1 MPNAIGLMN
10 TSLLLLIVHFYP
22 QLNGMEKIMT
32 KQNRNVLITGG
43 TGILGSAV
51 TKAYLAQGDNV
62 AVTYLFDNE
71 VERFKEFNPELGEDV
86 TFLYANVTE
95 EAEVQKTVEAFVSQ
109 LGSLDV
115 LINIVGGFVGGI
127 PTVELEVDRWD
138 FMMNLNLKSV
148 FLCCKTAI
156 PHMTAQAYGKIINVS
171 ARAGLKGEAG
181 LSAYCVSKGGVR
193 TLTEALA
200 AEVMDSG
207 VNVNA
212 IMPSIM
218 DTPMNRE
225 AMPDEE
231 HDRWVAPADVAK
243 VICFLTSDDAAVIN
257 GAAIPVYG
265 RA

>member
-1 MPNAIGLMN
+1 
-10 TSLLLLIVHFYP
+10 
-22 QLNGMEKIMT
+22 MT

-51 TKAYLAQGDNV
+51 TKAYITQGDTV
-62 AVTYLFDNE
+62 AVTYLFENE
-71 VERFKEFNPELGEDV
+71 VETFKKFNPDLVEDV
-86 TFLYANVTE
+86 TFLFANVTE
-95 EAEVQKTVEAFVSQ
+95 ETEVQKTIAEFVSQ
-109 LGSLDV
+109 FGSLDV
-115 LINIVGGFVGGI
+115 LVNIVGGFVGGI
-127 PTVELEVDRWD
+127 PTAELEEDRWD

-148 FLCCKTAI
+148 FLCCKTVI
-156 PHMTAQAYGKIINVS
+156 PHMTAQGYGKIINVS

-193 TLTEALA
+193 TLTESLA

-212 IMPSIM
+212 IMPSVM
-218 DTPMNRE
+218 DTPANRE
-225 AMPDEE
+225 SMPDED
-231 HDRWVAPADVAK
+231 HDRWVDPADVAK
-243 VICFLTSDDAAVIN
+243 VICFLTSDEATIIN

>member
-1 MPNAIGLMN
+1 
-10 TSLLLLIVHFYP
+10 
-22 QLNGMEKIMT
+22 MT

-51 TKAYLAQGDNV
+51 TKAYLAQGDTV

-71 VERFKEFNPELGEDV
+71 VERFKEYNPELSEDV

-95 EAEVQKTVEAFVSQ
+95 EAEVQNTIREFLFQ
-109 LGSLDV
+109 FDRLDV

-127 PTVELEVDRWD
+127 PAAELEVDRWD

-148 FLCCKTAI
+148 FLCCKAAI
-156 PHMTAQAYGKIINVS
+156 PDMTAQGYGKIINVS

-193 TLTEALA
+193 TLTESLA

-212 IMPSIM
+212 IMPSVM

-243 VICFLTSDDAAVIN
+243 VICFLTSDDASVIN

>member
-1 MPNAIGLMN
+1 
-10 TSLLLLIVHFYP
+10 
-22 QLNGMEKIMT
+22 MT
-32 KQNRNVLITGG
+32 NQNRNVLITGG

-51 TKAYLAQGDNV
+51 TKTYLAQGDNV
-62 AVTYLFDNE
+62 AVTYLFEDE
-71 VERFKEFNPELGEDV
+71 VERFKGFNPELVEDV
-86 TFLYANVTE
+86 TFLFANVTE
-95 EAEVQKTVEAFVSQ
+95 EAEVQKTIQEFISKF
-109 LGSLDV
+109 GRLDILV
-115 LINIVGGFVGGI
+115 NIVGGFVGGI
-127 PTVELEVDRWD
+127 PTVELEEDRWD

-156 PHMTAQAYGKIINVS
+156 PHMTAQGYGKVINVS

-193 TLTEALA
+193 TLTESLA

-218 DTPMNRE
+218 DTPANRE

-231 HDRWVAPADVAK
+231 HDRWVAPADVAN
-243 VICFLTSDDAAVIN
+243 VICFLTSDDATIIN

>member
-1 MPNAIGLMN
+1 M
-10 TSLLLLIVHFYP
+10 
-22 QLNGMEKIMT
+22 KMT
-32 KQNRNVLITGG
+32 KPNRNVLITGG
-43 TGILGSAV
+43 TGFLGSDV
-51 TKAYLAQGDNV
+51 TKAFMLQEDTV

-71 VERFKEFNPELGEDV
+71 IERFKQDNPEICDDV
-86 TFLYANVTE
+86 TFLFANVTE
-95 EAEVQKTVEAFVSQ
+95 EEEIKQTIETYIRQF
-109 LGSLDV
+109 GNLDV
-115 LINIVGGFVGGI
+115 LVNIVGGFIGGI
-127 PTVELEVDRWD
+127 PTAELDAERWD

-148 FLCCKTAI
+148 FLCCKAVI
-156 PHMTAQAYGKIINVS
+156 PDMTERGSGKIVNVS

-207 VNVNA
+207 INVNC

-225 AMPDEE
+225 AMPDED
-231 HDRWVAPADVAK
+231 HSRWVKTEDVAK
-243 VICFLTSDDAAVIN
+243 VISFLTSDDASIIN

>member
-1 MPNAIGLMN
+1 MA
-10 TSLLLLIVHFYP
+10 
-22 QLNGMEKIMT
+22 
-32 KQNRNVLITGG
+32 KQKRNVLITGG
-43 TGILGSAV
+43 TGFLGSTV
-51 TKAYLAQGDNV
+51 TKAFLAQGDTV

-71 VERFKEFNPELGEDV
+71 VERFKEYNPDLSDKV
-86 TFLYANVTE
+86 TFIYANVTE
-95 EAEVQKTVEAFVSQ
+95 ESDVQKTVQIYLSQ
-109 LGSLDV
+109 FDHLDIMV
-115 LINIVGGFVGGI
+115 NIVGGFVGGI
-127 PTVELEVDRWD
+127 PAVELDEDRWD

-148 FLCCKTAI
+148 FLCCKTVI
-156 PHMTAQAYGKIINVS
+156 PHMTERGFGKIVNIS
-171 ARAGLKGEAG
+171 ARAGLKGESG

-207 VNVNA
+207 INVNC

-225 AMPDEE
+225 AMPDED
-231 HDRWVAPADVAK
+231 HSRWVKTEEVAK
-243 VICFLTSDDAAVIN
+243 VICFLASDDSAIIN

>member
-1 MPNAIGLMN
+1 
-10 TSLLLLIVHFYP
+10 
-22 QLNGMEKIMT
+22 MT

-51 TKAYLAQGDNV
+51 TKTYLTQGDTV

-71 VERFKEFNPELGEDV
+71 VDRFKQHNPELSGDV
-86 TFLYANVTE
+86 DFLFANVTE
-95 EAEVQKTVEAFVSQ
+95 ETEVQQTIQTFMAQF
-109 LGSLDV
+109 GHLDV
-115 LINIVGGFVGGI
+115 LVNIVGGFVGGI
-127 PTVELEVDRWD
+127 LTAELEEDRWD

-148 FLCCKTAI
+148 FLCCKTVI
-156 PHMTAQAYGKIINVS
+156 PHMTERGYGKIVNVS

-193 TLTEALA
+193 TLTESLA

-207 VNVNA
+207 INVNA

-218 DTPMNRE
+218 DTPANRE
-225 AMPDEE
+225 AMPDED
-231 HDRWVAPADVAK
+231 HNRWVAPTDVAK
-243 VICFLTSDDAAVIN
+243 VICFLTSDDASIIN

>member
-1 MPNAIGLMN
+1 
-10 TSLLLLIVHFYP
+10 
-22 QLNGMEKIMT
+22 MT

-51 TKAYLAQGDNV
+51 TKTYLAQGDTV
-62 AVTYLFDNE
+62 AVTYLFENE
-71 VERFKEFNPELGEDV
+71 VDRFKQHNPALSEDI
-86 TFLYANVTE
+86 TFLFANVTE
-95 EAEVQKTVEAFVSQ
+95 ESEVQKTIETFITQ
-109 LGSLDV
+109 FGHLDILV
-115 LINIVGGFVGGI
+115 NIVGGFTGGI
-127 PTVELEVDRWD
+127 PTAELETDQWD
-138 FMMNLNLKSV
+138 FMMDLNLKSV
-148 FLCCKTAI
+148 FLCCKAVI
-156 PHMTAQAYGKIINVS
+156 PHMTERGSGKIVNVS

-193 TLTEALA
+193 TLTESLA

-207 VNVNA
+207 INVNC

-225 AMPDEE
+225 AMPDED
-231 HDRWVAPADVAK
+231 HSRWVKTDDVAK
-243 VICFLTSDDAAVIN
+243 VICFLTSDDASIIN

>member
-1 MPNAIGLMN
+1 
-10 TSLLLLIVHFYP
+10 
-22 QLNGMEKIMT
+22 MT

-51 TKAYLAQGDNV
+51 TKAYLAQGDTV
-62 AVTYLFDNE
+62 AVTYLFENE
-71 VERFKEFNPELGEDV
+71 VERFKEYNPELSKDV

-95 EAEVQKTVEAFVSQ
+95 EVEVQNTIKEFLFQ
-109 LGSLDV
+109 FDRLDV

-127 PTVELEVDRWD
+127 PTAELEVDRWD
-138 FMMNLNLKSV
+138 FMMDLNLKSV
-148 FLCCKTAI
+148 FLCCKAAI
-156 PHMTAQAYGKIINVS
+156 PDMTAQGYGKIINVS

-193 TLTEALA
+193 TLTESLA

-225 AMPDEE
+225 SMPDEE

-243 VICFLTSDDAAVIN
+243 VICFLTSDDATIIN

>member
-1 MPNAIGLMN
+1 
-10 TSLLLLIVHFYP
+10 
-22 QLNGMEKIMT
+22 MT

-51 TKAYLAQGDNV
+51 TKAYLSQGDTV
-62 AVTYLFDNE
+62 AVTYLFENE
-71 VERFKEFNPELGEDV
+71 VERFKQYNPELSEDV
-86 TFLYANVTE
+86 TFLFANVTE
-95 EAEVQKTVEAFVSQ
+95 EPEVQKTFEEFISEF
-109 LGSLDV
+109 GSLDV
-115 LINIVGGFVGGI
+115 LVNIVGGFVGGI
-127 PTVELEVDRWD
+127 PAAELEADRWD

-148 FLCCKTAI
+148 FLCCKMAI
-156 PHMTAQAYGKIINVS
+156 PSMAAQRYGKIINVS

-193 TLTEALA
+193 TLTESLA

-218 DTPMNRE
+218 DTPTNRE

-243 VICFLTSDDAAVIN
+243 VICFLTSEDAAVIN

>member
-1 MPNAIGLMN
+1 MKN
-10 TSLLLLIVHFYP
+10 
-22 QLNGMEKIMT
+22 
-32 KQNRNVLITGG
+32 QNRNVLITGG

-62 AVTYLFDNE
+62 AVTYLFEDE
-71 VERFKEFNPELGEDV
+71 VERFKAFNPDLFDDV
-86 TFLYANVTE
+86 TLFFANVTD
-95 EAEVQKTVEAFVSQ
+95 EAEVQKTIQGFLSKFDQ
-109 LGSLDV
+109 LDI

-127 PTVELEVDRWD
+127 PTAELEEDRWD

-156 PHMTAQAYGKIINVS
+156 PHMTAQGYGKIINVS

-193 TLTEALA
+193 TLTESLA

-231 HDRWVAPADVAK
+231 HDRWVAPTDVAK
-243 VICFLTSDDAAVIN
+243 VIRFLTSDDATIIN

>member
-1 MPNAIGLMN
+1 M
-10 TSLLLLIVHFYP
+10 
-22 QLNGMEKIMT
+22 KT
-32 KQNRNVLITGG
+32 KNRNVLITGG

-51 TKAYLAQGDNV
+51 TKTYLAKGNTV

-71 VERFKEFNPELGEDV
+71 VERFKQHNPELSEDV
-86 TFLYANVTE
+86 TFLFANVTDE
-95 EAEVQKTVEAFVSQ
+95 VEVQNTIQEFITQFGHIDILVNV
-109 LGSLDV
+109 
-115 LINIVGGFVGGI
+115 VGGFVGGI
-127 PTVELEVDRWD
+127 PTAELEEERWD

-148 FLCCKTAI
+148 YLCCKAAI
-156 PHMTAQAYGKIINVS
+156 PHMTERGYGKIVNVS
-171 ARAGLKGEAG
+171 ARAGLKGEAR

-193 TLTEALA
+193 TLTESLA

-207 VNVNA
+207 INVNC

-225 AMPDEE
+225 AMPDED
-231 HDRWVAPADVAK
+231 HGRWVKPEDVAK
-243 VICFLTSDDAAVIN
+243 VIYFLTSNDSAIIN

>member
-1 MPNAIGLMN
+1 
-10 TSLLLLIVHFYP
+10 
-22 QLNGMEKIMT
+22 MT
-32 KQNRNVLITGG
+32 RQNRNVLITGG

-51 TKAYLAQGDNV
+51 TNAYLAQGDTV
-62 AVTYLFDNE
+62 AVTYLFENE
-71 VERFKEFNPELGEDV
+71 VERFKAYNPELSKDV

-95 EAEVQKTVEAFVSQ
+95 EAEVQNTIKEFLFQ
-109 LGSLDV
+109 FDRLDV

-127 PTVELEVDRWD
+127 PTAELEVDRWD
-138 FMMNLNLKSV
+138 FMMDLNLKSV
-148 FLCCKTAI
+148 FLCCKAAI
-156 PHMTAQAYGKIINVS
+156 PDMTAQGYGKIINVS

-193 TLTEALA
+193 TLTESLA

>member
-1 MPNAIGLMN
+1 
-10 TSLLLLIVHFYP
+10 
-22 QLNGMEKIMT
+22 MT
-32 KQNRNVLITGG
+32 RQNRNVLITGG

-51 TKAYLAQGDNV
+51 TKAYLAQGDTV
-62 AVTYLFDNE
+62 AVTYLFENE
-71 VERFKEFNPELGEDV
+71 VERFKEYNPELSKDV

-95 EAEVQKTVEAFVSQ
+95 EVEVQNTIKEFLFQ
-109 LGSLDV
+109 FDRLDV

-127 PTVELEVDRWD
+127 PTAELEVDRWD
-138 FMMNLNLKSV
+138 FMMDLNLKSV
-148 FLCCKTAI
+148 FLCCKAAI
-156 PHMTAQAYGKIINVS
+156 PDMTAQGYGKIINVS

-193 TLTEALA
+193 TLTESLA

-243 VICFLTSDDAAVIN
+243 VICFLTSDDATIIN

>member
-1 MPNAIGLMN
+1 M
-10 TSLLLLIVHFYP
+10 S
-22 QLNGMEKIMT
+22 

-43 TGILGSAV
+43 TGFLGSAV
-51 TKAYLAQGDNV
+51 TKAFLAQGDTV

-71 VERFKEFNPELGEDV
+71 VERFKQYNPDLSEKV
-86 TFLYANVTE
+86 TFIYANVTE
-95 EAEVQKTVEAFVSQ
+95 ESDVQKTVQDYISQ
-109 LGSLDV
+109 FGHLDILV
-115 LINIVGGFVGGI
+115 NIVGGFVGGI
-127 PTVELEVDRWD
+127 PAAELDEDRWD

-148 FLCCKTAI
+148 FLCCKTVL
-156 PHMTAQAYGKIINVS
+156 PHMTERGYGKIVNIS

-181 LSAYCVSKGGVR
+181 LSVYCVSKGGVR

-207 VNVNA
+207 INVNC

-225 AMPDEE
+225 AMPDED
-231 HDRWVAPADVAK
+231 HSRWVKTEDVAK
-243 VICFLTSDDAAVIN
+243 VICFLTSDDSTIIN

>member
-1 MPNAIGLMN
+1 MA
-10 TSLLLLIVHFYP
+10 
-22 QLNGMEKIMT
+22 
-32 KQNRNVLITGG
+32 KQHRNVLITGG

-51 TKAYLAQGDNV
+51 TKAYLAQGETV

-71 VERFKEFNPELGEDV
+71 VERFKQFNPELSENV
-86 TFLYANVTE
+86 TFLFANVTE
-95 EAEVQKTVEAFVSQ
+95 EAEVQKTIEAFVSKF
-109 LGSLDV
+109 GSLDV

-127 PTVELEVDRWD
+127 PTAELEEDRWD
-138 FMMNLNLKSV
+138 FLMDLNLKSV
-148 FLCCKTAI
+148 FLCCKAVI
-156 PHMTAQAYGKIINVS
+156 PHMTAQSYGKIINVS

-193 TLTEALA
+193 TLTESLA

-207 VNVNA
+207 INVNA

-218 DTPMNRE
+218 DTPANRE
-225 AMPDEE
+225 SMPDEE
-231 HDRWVAPADVAK
+231 HDRWVPPEDVAK
-243 VICFLTSDDAAVIN
+243 VICFLTSDDATIIN

>member
-1 MPNAIGLMN
+1 MA
-10 TSLLLLIVHFYP
+10 
-22 QLNGMEKIMT
+22 

-51 TKAYLAQGDNV
+51 TKAYLAQGDTV
-62 AVTYLFDNE
+62 AVTYLFENE
-71 VERFKEFNPELGEDV
+71 VETFRQSNPERIEDI
-86 TFLYANVTE
+86 TFLFANVTV
-95 EAEVQKTVEAFVSQ
+95 EAEVQKAIDVFLSEFGQ
-109 LGSLDV
+109 LDV
-115 LINIVGGFVGGI
+115 LVNIVGGFIGGI
-127 PTVELEVDRWD
+127 PTAELEEERWD

-156 PHMTAQAYGKIINVS
+156 PHMTAQGSGKIVNVS

-193 TLTEALA
+193 TLTESLA

-225 AMPDEE
+225 AMPDED
-231 HDRWVAPADVAK
+231 HDRWVAPTDVAK
-243 VICFLTSDDAAVIN
+243 VICFLTSDDAAIIN

>member
-1 MPNAIGLMN
+1 
-10 TSLLLLIVHFYP
+10 
-22 QLNGMEKIMT
+22 MT

-51 TKAYLAQGDNV
+51 TKAYLDQGDTV
-62 AVTYLFDNE
+62 AVTYLFENE
-71 VERFKEFNPELGEDV
+71 VERFKEYNPELSEDV
-86 TFLYANVTE
+86 TFIFANVTE
-95 EAEVQKTVEAFVSQ
+95 AAEVQNSIREFLFQ
-109 LGSLDV
+109 FDRLDV
-115 LINIVGGFVGGI
+115 LVNIVGGFVGGI
-127 PTVELEVDRWD
+127 PTAELEVDRWD
-138 FMMNLNLKSV
+138 FMMDLNLKSV

-156 PHMTAQAYGKIINVS
+156 PHMTAQGYGKIVNVS

-193 TLTEALA
+193 TLTESLA

-257 GAAIPVYG
+257 GATIPVYG

>member
-1 MPNAIGLMN
+1 
-10 TSLLLLIVHFYP
+10 
-22 QLNGMEKIMT
+22 MT

-51 TKAYLAQGDNV
+51 TKAYLAHGNTV
-62 AVTYLFDNE
+62 SVTYLFENE
-71 VERFKEFNPELGEDV
+71 VDRFKEYNPELSEKV
-86 TFLYANVTE
+86 TFLFANVTE
-95 EAEVQKTVEAFVSQ
+95 ESDVQKTIQKFITQ
-109 LGSLDV
+109 FGHLDV
-115 LINIVGGFVGGI
+115 LVNIVGGFVGGI
-127 PTVELEVDRWD
+127 STAELEEDRWN

-148 FLCCKTAI
+148 FLCCKTVL
-156 PHMTAQAYGKIINVS
+156 PYMTGRGYGKIVNVS

-193 TLTEALA
+193 TLTESLA

-207 VNVNA
+207 LNVNC

-225 AMPDEE
+225 AMPDED
-231 HDRWVAPADVAK
+231 HTRWVKPEDVAK
-243 VICFLTSDDAAVIN
+243 VIYFLTSDDASIIN

>member
-1 MPNAIGLMN
+1 
-10 TSLLLLIVHFYP
+10 
-22 QLNGMEKIMT
+22 MT
-32 KQNRNVLITGG
+32 KQHRNVLITGG

-51 TKAYLAQGDNV
+51 TKAYLAQGDTV
-62 AVTYLFDNE
+62 AVTYLFEEE
-71 VERFKEFNPELGEDV
+71 VERFKEFNPEQAEDV
-86 TFLYANVTE
+86 TFLFADVTE
-95 EAEVQKTVEAFVSQ
+95 ETEVQQTIAEFISKF
-109 LGSLDV
+109 GSLDV
-115 LINIVGGFVGGI
+115 LVNIVGGFIGGI
-127 PTVELEVDRWD
+127 PTTELEEDQWN

-156 PHMTAQAYGKIINVS
+156 PHMTAQRYGKIINVS

-193 TLTEALA
+193 TLTESLA

-207 VNVNA
+207 INVNA

-218 DTPMNRE
+218 DTPTNRE
-225 AMPDEE
+225 AMPDAD
-231 HDRWVAPADVAK
+231 HDRWVATAEVAK
-243 VICFLTSDDAAVIN
+243 VICFLTSDDAAIIN

>member
-1 MPNAIGLMN
+1 MKN
-10 TSLLLLIVHFYP
+10 
-22 QLNGMEKIMT
+22 
-32 KQNRNVLITGG
+32 QNRNVLITGG

-62 AVTYLFDNE
+62 AVTYLFEDE
-71 VERFKEFNPELGEDV
+71 VERFKAFNPDLFDDV
-86 TFLYANVTE
+86 TLFFANVTD
-95 EAEVQKTVEAFVSQ
+95 EAEVQKTIQEFLSKFGQ
-109 LGSLDV
+109 LDILV
-115 LINIVGGFVGGI
+115 NIVGGFVGGI
-127 PTVELEVDRWD
+127 PTAELEEDRWD

-156 PHMTAQAYGKIINVS
+156 PHMTTQGYGKIINVS

-193 TLTEALA
+193 TLTESLA

-231 HDRWVAPADVAK
+231 HDRWVVPADVAK
-243 VICFLTSDDAAVIN
+243 VIRFLTSDDATIIN

>member
-1 MPNAIGLMN
+1 MA
-10 TSLLLLIVHFYP
+10 
-22 QLNGMEKIMT
+22 
-32 KQNRNVLITGG
+32 KQKRNVLITGG
-43 TGILGSAV
+43 TGFLGSTV
-51 TKAYLAQGDNV
+51 TKAFLAQGDTV

-71 VERFKEFNPELGEDV
+71 VERFKEYNPDLSDKV
-86 TFLYANVTE
+86 TFIYANVTE
-95 EAEVQKTVEAFVSQ
+95 ESDVQKTVQTF
-109 LGSLDV
+109 LGQFDHLDIV
-115 LINIVGGFVGGI
+115 VNIVGGFVGGI
-127 PTVELEVDRWD
+127 PAVELDEDRWD

-148 FLCCKTAI
+148 FLCCKTVI
-156 PHMTAQAYGKIINVS
+156 PHMTERGFGKIVNIS
-171 ARAGLKGEAG
+171 ARAGLKGESG

-207 VNVNA
+207 INVNC

-225 AMPDEE
+225 AMPDED
-231 HDRWVAPADVAK
+231 HSRWVKTEDVAK
-243 VICFLTSDDAAVIN
+243 VICFLTSDDSAIIN

>member
-1 MPNAIGLMN
+1 
-10 TSLLLLIVHFYP
+10 
-22 QLNGMEKIMT
+22 MET
-32 KQNRNVLITGG
+32 NQNRNVLITGG

-62 AVTYLFDNE
+62 AVSYLFEDE
-71 VERFKEFNPELGEDV
+71 VKRFKEYNPEASGDV
-86 TFLYANVTE
+86 TFLFANVTE
-95 EAEVQKTVEAFVSQ
+95 ATDVQKTFQEFLSQ
-109 LGSLDV
+109 FGRLDV
-115 LINIVGGFVGGI
+115 LVNIVGGFIGGI
-127 PTVELEVDRWD
+127 PTAELEEERWD

-148 FLCCKTAI
+148 FLCCKAAI
-156 PHMTAQAYGKIINVS
+156 PLMTAQGSGKIINVS

-193 TLTEALA
+193 TLTESLA

-218 DTPMNRE
+218 DTPANRE

-231 HDRWVAPADVAK
+231 HDRWVDPVDVAK
-243 VICFLTSDDAAVIN
+243 VICFLTSDDATIIN

>member
-1 MPNAIGLMN
+1 MA
-10 TSLLLLIVHFYP
+10 
-22 QLNGMEKIMT
+22 

-43 TGILGSAV
+43 TGFLGSTV
-51 TKAYLAQGDNV
+51 TKAFLAQGDTV

-71 VERFKEFNPELGEDV
+71 VERFKQYNPELSEKV
-86 TFLYANVTE
+86 AFIYANVTDE
-95 EAEVQKTVEAFVSQ
+95 SDVQKTLQTFLSQ
-109 LGSLDV
+109 FGHLDILV
-115 LINIVGGFVGGI
+115 NIVGGFVGGI
-127 PTVELEVDRWD
+127 PTTELEEDRWD
-138 FMMNLNLKSV
+138 FMMDLNLKSV

-156 PHMTAQAYGKIINVS
+156 PHMTERGYGKIVNIS

-207 VNVNA
+207 INVNC

-225 AMPDEE
+225 AMPDED
-231 HDRWVAPADVAK
+231 HSRWVKTDDVAK
-243 VICFLTSDDAAVIN
+243 VICFLTSDNSAIIN

>member
-1 MPNAIGLMN
+1 
-10 TSLLLLIVHFYP
+10 
-22 QLNGMEKIMT
+22 MT

-62 AVTYLFDNE
+62 AVTYLFENE
-71 VERFKEFNPELGEDV
+71 VETFKKFNPDIFESV
-86 TFLYANVTE
+86 TFLFANVTE
-95 EAEVQKTVEAFVSQ
+95 ETEVQKTIAEFVSQ
-109 LGSLDV
+109 FGSLDV
-115 LINIVGGFVGGI
+115 LVNIVGGFVGGI
-127 PTVELEVDRWD
+127 PAAELEEDRWD

-156 PHMTAQAYGKIINVS
+156 PHMTAQGYGKIINVS

-193 TLTEALA
+193 TLTESLA

-212 IMPSIM
+212 IMPSVM

-225 AMPDEE
+225 SMPGED

-243 VICFLTSDDAAVIN
+243 VICFLTSDDATIIN

>member
-1 MPNAIGLMN
+1 
-10 TSLLLLIVHFYP
+10 
-22 QLNGMEKIMT
+22 MT
-32 KQNRNVLITGG
+32 RQNRNVLITGG
-43 TGILGSAV
+43 TGILGSTV
-51 TKAYLAQGDNV
+51 TKAYLAQGDTV
-62 AVTYLFDNE
+62 AVTYLFENE
-71 VERFKEFNPELGEDV
+71 VERFKEYNPELSKDV

-95 EAEVQKTVEAFVSQ
+95 EAEVQNTIKEFLFQ
-109 LGSLDV
+109 FDRLDI

-127 PTVELEVDRWD
+127 PTAELEVDRWD
-138 FMMNLNLKSV
+138 FMMDLNLKSV
-148 FLCCKTAI
+148 FLCCKAAI
-156 PHMTAQAYGKIINVS
+156 PDMTAQGYGKIINVS

-193 TLTEALA
+193 TLTESLA

>member
-1 MPNAIGLMN
+1 
-10 TSLLLLIVHFYP
+10 
-22 QLNGMEKIMT
+22 MT
-32 KQNRNVLITGG
+32 KSNRNVLITGG

-51 TKAYLAQGDNV
+51 TKAYLAQGDTV
-62 AVTYLFDNE
+62 AVTYLFEDE
-71 VERFKEFNPELGEDV
+71 VERFKQDNPALTEDV
-86 TFLYANVTE
+86 TFLFANVTVE
-95 EAEVQKTVEAFVSQ
+95 TEVQKTITEFISKF
-109 LGSLDV
+109 GSLDV

-127 PTVELEVDRWD
+127 PTAELEADRWD

-148 FLCCKTAI
+148 FLCCKAAI
-156 PHMTAQAYGKIINVS
+156 PHMAESGYGKIINVS

-193 TLTEALA
+193 TLTESLA

-225 AMPDEE
+225 AMPDED
-231 HDRWVAPADVAK
+231 HDRWVATADVAK
-243 VICFLTSDDAAVIN
+243 VIRFLTSDDAIIIN

>member
-1 MPNAIGLMN
+1 MGN
-10 TSLLLLIVHFYP
+10 
-22 QLNGMEKIMT
+22 K
-32 KQNRNVLITGG
+32 NRNVLITGG
-43 TGILGSAV
+43 TGILGSSV
-51 TKAYLAQGDNV
+51 TKTFLTQGDHV
-62 AVTYLFDNE
+62 AVTYLFDTE
-71 VERFKEFNPELGEDV
+71 VDRFKEENPDDTDNV
-86 TFLYANVTE
+86 TFLYANVTKKDDI
-95 EAEVQKTVEAFVSQ
+95 QNTIDTFLSNFKQ
-109 LGSLDV
+109 LDI

-127 PTVELEVDRWD
+127 PTTELEEDRWD

-148 FLCCKTAI
+148 FLCCKAVI
-156 PHMTAQAYGKIINVS
+156 PHMTERGSGKIVNVS

-193 TLTEALA
+193 TLTESLS

-207 VNVNA
+207 INVNC

-225 AMPDEE
+225 AMPDE
-231 HDRWVAPADVAK
+231 DYSRWVKTDEVAN
-243 VICFLTSDDAAVIN
+243 VISFLTSDAAGIIN